1 MKKVIAIIL
10 LLMMVLTGCRV
21 QLAIEPS
28 DTTGFSGDNGEQQ
41 SVDLDVGNETET
53 DILPFDGKIVIITNP
68 ATYDPMAIGSVIN
81 EDAYL
86 GAKALADRYER
97 ERVVHKIWPY
107 FVLNSEDIID
117 EMLSDISESLDV
129 KAAIIFDSIS
139 DSSYVVDSLHSL
151 RDDIFV
157 VFITYVNMD
166 RADFIDVRA
175 DLIIQTDIQRLG
187 EAYVKQAI
195 SMGADTLAEYS
206 FPMDRSNPIHS
217 LRRDAIKVTT
227 EREEIRFIDLE
238 APTPGGGDPFG
249 VNMKPFLIQDIPRQV
264 ERLGKN
270 TAFYGSS
277 IVFLDIIMAQ
287 TVATGAIFVLTNY
300 PTPFL
305 TYPEVFEIEYRKET
319 DQEDEHGRLIQ
330 RRLDITELLQ
340 ALDDAVDASGMAGRV
355 SCWAVPD
362 LIMWLTIGF
371 MYSVEWLSGNVP
383 QERGVIDIE
392 ALERLAKVYT
402 AQLGLDAGIS
412 LEALTHNGEMI
423 GHYILGII
431 DYYVFGN

>member
-1 MKKVIAIIL
+1 
-10 LLMMVLTGCRV
+10 
-21 QLAIEPS
+21 
-28 DTTGFSGDNGEQQ
+28 
-41 SVDLDVGNETET
+41 
-53 DILPFDGKIVIITNP
+53 
-68 ATYDPMAIGSVIN
+68 
-81 EDAYL
+81 
-86 GAKALADRYER
+86 
-97 ERVVHKIWPY
+97 
-107 FVLNSEDIID
+107 
-117 EMLSDISESLDV
+117 
-129 KAAIIFDSIS
+129 
-139 DSSYVVDSLHSL
+139 
-151 RDDIFV
+151 
-157 VFITYVNMD
+157 
-166 RADFIDVRA
+166 
-175 DLIIQTDIQRLG
+175 
-187 EAYVKQAI
+187 
-195 SMGADTLAEYS
+195 
-206 FPMDRSNPIHS
+206 
-217 LRRDAIKVTT
+217 
-227 EREEIRFIDLE
+227 
-238 APTPGGGDPFG
+238 
-249 VNMKPFLIQDIPRQV
+249 
-264 ERLGKN
+264 
-270 TAFYGSS
+270 
-277 IVFLDIIMAQ
+277 MAQ

-340 ALDDAVDASGMAGRV
+340 ALDDAVVASGMAGRV